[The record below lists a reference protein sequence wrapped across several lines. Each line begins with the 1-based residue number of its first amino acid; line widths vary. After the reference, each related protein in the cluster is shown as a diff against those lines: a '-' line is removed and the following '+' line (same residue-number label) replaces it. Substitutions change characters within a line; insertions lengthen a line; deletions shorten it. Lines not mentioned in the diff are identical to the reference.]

1 VNIQVEAGTG
11 NVEGNV
17 LAWQRKCGGLMIV
30 VGGVAYMM
38 QSFLFYNLNNHPEL
52 NPETKEMYFF
62 TYLHCHKGASGR
74 TPTLLSELKHQELV
88 DY

>member
-1 VNIQVEAGTG
+1 VNIQVEAGNG

-52 NPETKEMYFF
+52 NPETKEMYFLP
-62 TYLHCHKGASGR
+62 TCIVRRAHLVGPPHCYQSSNTKN
-74 TPTLLSELKHQELV
+74 
-88 DY
+88 